1 MPKRNVAWVL
11 VILVIGLLTWQLPQT
26 VARRDAVYQ
35 AFSTLVDIRAQIHR
49 RYVEEVDD
57 EELVRGAIDGMLR
70 RLDPFSTYIP
80 PDEYGDFQERTNGE
94 LHGVGVEIHMM
105 NGELTVTSPI
115 DETPAFYAGVMPGD
129 VITEINGESAEKLS
143 ISEAAKRIKGQPGT
157 KVTLT
162 LRRAANNKKEQVT
175 ITRQAINLPAVK
187 GWSRKVDGS
196 WDYMIDREQRIGY
209 VRLASFVPN
218 TLRQLDEAVEQLQ
231 AESMQALILDLRFN
245 PGGLLSSAVD
255 VGDRFLSEGVIV
267 ETRGRWQ
274 RSEKHVAKAE
284 GTYPDFPM
292 VVLVNRVTA
301 SAAEIVAG
309 ALGDHQRAL
318 VIGERTLGKGSVQ
331 NVIELEDHES
341 AVKLTTAYYYLPNGE
356 LIHRTQAAEKS
367 GKWGVEPLV
376 EIRLTDEETME
387 ILDSR
392 RESSVLRTGGNASSP
407 ALSDDTAA
415 DRPSPVIDRH
425 LRQGLIQL
433 RVRLQQQAPAA

>member
-1 MPKRNVAWVL
+1 MPKRNVAWIL
-11 VILVIGLLTWQLPQT
+11 VILIIGVLTWQLPPT

-35 AFSTLVDIRAQIHR
+35 TFGSLVDIRAQIHR

-94 LHGVGVEIHMM
+94 LHGVGIEIHVM

-115 DETPAFYAGVMPGD
+115 DETPAFYAGIMPGD
-129 VITEINGESAEKLS
+129 VITEINGESTEHLS
-143 ISEAAKRIKGQPGT
+143 ISETARRIKGQPGT

-162 LRRAANNKKEQVT
+162 LRRAATGKTEQVT
-175 ITRQAINLPAVK
+175 ITRQAINLPTVK

-196 WDYMIDREQRIGY
+196 WDYMIDPEQRIGY
-209 VRLASFVPN
+209 VRLASFVPT
-218 TLRQLDEAVEQLQ
+218 TLRQLDEVVEQLQ

-255 VGDRFLSEGVIV
+255 VGDRFLTEGVIV

-284 GTYPDFPM
+284 GTYPNFPM

-309 ALGDHQRAL
+309 ALGDHHRAL

-331 NVIELEDHES
+331 NVIELEGHES
-341 AVKLTTAYYYLPNGE
+341 AIKLTTAYYYLPNGE
-356 LIHRTQAAEKS
+356 LIHRTPAADKS

-376 EIRLTDEETME
+376 EIRLTDEETKE
-387 ILDSR
+387 ILESR
-392 RESSVLRTGGNASSP
+392 RESSVLRTGGSTSSP
-407 ALSDDTAA
+407 ASSDDVAV
-415 DRPSPVIDRH
+415 DRPSPVIDRQ

-433 RVRLQQQAPAA
+433 RVKLHEQADAA